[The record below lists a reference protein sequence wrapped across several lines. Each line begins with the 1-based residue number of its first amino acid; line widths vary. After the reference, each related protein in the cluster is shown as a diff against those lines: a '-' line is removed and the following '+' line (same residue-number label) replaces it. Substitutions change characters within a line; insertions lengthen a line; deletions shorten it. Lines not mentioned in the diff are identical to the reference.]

1 MARVNGQSANS
12 ALTGFTGSILT
23 LLDEVSRR
31 IQRRLVG
38 TSLRGGG
45 RDHGRCRESGR
56 YVRGQRWIVTYAFAG
71 IYNVIF
77 DILEKHSNVFGV
89 GKRTD
94 TYC

>member
-1 MARVNGQSANS
+1 MARDNRQIANA
-12 ALTGFTGSILT
+12 ALTGFTGSMLT
-23 LLDEVSRR
+23 LPDEISRR
-31 IQRRLVG
+31 IQRRFVG
-38 TSLRGGG
+38 GSLRGGG
-45 RDHGRCRESGR
+45 RGQGQCRELVR